1 MNKTNT
7 MMSIFNITEERYK
20 LLFGYENQ
28 YGIFH
33 PKSDIQD
40 YLNSHMYNLVYVSKY
55 NSDTPSDVLKDISF
69 LIRAG
74 KFILHV
80 NDIISIKMNG
90 FTSSY
95 RFCGILQKENDF
107 ILVSNFLKKEK
118 DFYVKKI
125 HKMNMVLNVPD
136 GLNACEYYNNQMIQE
151 ESKQNPTDTDLN
163 ESSIIISNR
172 HRGK

>member
-1 MNKTNT
+1 
-7 MMSIFNITEERYK
+7 MSIFNITEERYK

-74 KFILHV
+74 KFILHI

-90 FTSSY
+90 FTSS
-95 RFCGILQKENDF
+95 
-107 ILVSNFLKKEK
+107 
-118 DFYVKKI
+118 
-125 HKMNMVLNVPD
+125 
-136 GLNACEYYNNQMIQE
+136 
-151 ESKQNPTDTDLN
+151 
-163 ESSIIISNR
+163 IISF
-172 HRGK
+172 